1 MSMGRNIN
9 RETTFRFK
17 EFSVSNNRSAMK
29 IGTDSVLLGAW
40 ADVTGTQSA
49 LDVGCGTGIL
59 SLMLA
64 QRGVNHITGIEIDPT
79 AAEEASENAERSPWK
94 GTIEIKCGDCTT
106 MGCDRKFDLIISN
119 PPYFNS
125 ELRSPEATRATA
137 RHEASLNFASLM
149 RLSSTSLTPS
159 GRLAFIAP
167 ADRADDIMWEAT
179 LQRLHLL
186 RRCDVV
192 TSQRRG
198 ASRTL
203 WEFSAAPCVP
213 STSSLILRNPDGTP
227 TKEYQKL
234 TEAFYL

>member
-1 MSMGRNIN
+1 MSMGRKIN

-17 EFSVSNNRSAMK
+17 EFSVSNSRSAMK
-29 IGTDSVLLGAW
+29 VGTDSVLLGAW
-40 ADVTGTQSA
+40 TDVTGTVSA
-49 LDVGCGTGIL
+49 LDAGCGTGVL

-64 QRGVNHITGIEIDPT
+64 QRGVSHITGIEINPT
-79 AAEEASENAERSPWK
+79 AAEEAAGNAEHSPWR
-94 GTIEIKCGDCTT
+94 GAVEVKCGDCTA
-106 MGCDRKFDLIISN
+106 MEYDREFDLIISN

-125 ELRSPEATRATA
+125 ELRSPEAARAAA

-149 RLSSTSLTPS
+149 RIASDYLTPS
-159 GRLAFIAP
+159 GRLAFISP
-167 ADRADDIMWEAT
+167 ADRADDIMWESA

-198 ASRTL
+198 TSRTL
-203 WEFSAAPCVP
+203 WEFSAASCIP
-213 STSSLILRNPDGTP
+213 STSSLLLRNPDGSLT
-227 TKEYQKL
+227 TEYHKL

>member
-17 EFSVSNNRSAMK
+17 EFSVSNSRSAMK
-29 IGTDSVLLGAW
+29 VGTDSVLLGAW
-40 ADVTGTQSA
+40 ADVTGIRYA
-49 LDVGCGTGIL
+49 LDAGCGTGVL
-59 SLMLA
+59 ALMLA
-64 QRGVNHITGIEIDPT
+64 QRGVSHITGIEIDPT
-79 AAEEASENAERSPWK
+79 AAGEAAGNAERSPWRDA
-94 GTIEIKCGDCTT
+94 IEVRCGDCTA
-106 MGCDRKFDLIISN
+106 MEYDRKFDLIISN

-125 ELRSPEATRATA
+125 ELRSPEAARATA

-149 RLSSTSLTPS
+149 RIASDHLAPS

-167 ADRADDIMWEAT
+167 ADRADDIIWEAT
-179 LQRLHLL
+179 LQRLHLM

-198 ASRTL
+198 TSRTL

-213 STSSLILRNPDGTP
+213 STSSLLLRNPDGSP
-227 TKEYQKL
+227 TTEYQKL
-234 TEAFYL
+234 TEDFYL